1 MSSDKI
7 ISNPSISFNFTEVVE
22 DPIIQLTT
30 IPPNVEI
37 NLKQQPI
44 ISDNKLTILNPKL
57 EFDIDEPIVNIKK
70 NIPTVTINSE
80 EQKPIISENQL
91 TILNQKLEFDIDEPV
106 VNMLTNTP
114 TVTINSKTL
123 DEPVFN
129 MLTNIPTVNI
139 NSEEQKP
146 IISENQLTI
155 LNPKLEFDIDEPIVN
170 IKTNI
175 PPVTI
180 NSKTLD
186 EPVFNMLTNIP
197 PVTINSKTLDEPVF
211 NMLTNTPTVTI
222 NSKTLDEPVFNM
234 LTNTP
239 TVTINSKTLDEP
251 IVNMVTN
258 IPTVNINSKK
268 LHEPIV
274 NMTKVNIETNIPTV
288 NINSEP
294 IKFKDIKNN
303 TLSARS
309 PLNLEKYEIKLKDN
323 PLYIYY
329 MAFLAQYLEVN
340 DNESIDILLN
350 FFNKKNDYKNA
361 IDYLVK
367 YLQLPTT
374 RDDTEQYCKYLG
386 YLRAAYELKNDDI
399 QEYIKY
405 LKITIK

>member
-1 MSSDKI
+1 MSVEQNPISSD
-7 ISNPSISFNFTEVVE
+7 N
-22 DPIIQLTT
+22 QL
-30 IPPNVEI
+30 N
-37 NLKQQPI
+37 
-44 ISDNKLTILNPKL
+44 ILNPNFN
-57 EFDIDEPIVNIKK
+57 FDIHEPVVNMVTNTPTVNINSKK
-70 NIPTVTINSE
+70 
-80 EQKPIISENQL
+80 L
-91 TILNQKLEFDIDEPV
+91 DEPV
-106 VNMLTNTP
+106 VNMVTNTP
-114 TVTINSKTL
+114 TVNINSKKL
-123 DEPVFN
+123 DEPVVN

-139 NSEEQKP
+139 NSK
-146 IISENQLTI
+146 
-155 LNPKLEFDIDEPIVN
+155 K
-170 IKTNI
+170 
-175 PPVTI
+175 
-180 NSKTLD
+180 LD
-186 EPVFNMLTNIP
+186 EPVVNMVTNIP
-197 PVTINSKTLDEPVF
+197 TVNINSK
-211 NMLTNTPTVTI
+211 
-222 NSKTLDEPVFNM
+222 K
-234 LTNTP
+234 
-239 TVTINSKTLDEP
+239 LDEP